1 VLSLAVGHLDYCKDN
16 LNPVMYDNAAYTI
29 REVLNDFELKG

>member
-1 VLSLAVGHLDYCKDN
+1 MGRLDYYRGN

-29 REVLNDFELKG
+29 REVINDHGLE

>member
-1 VLSLAVGHLDYCKDN
+1 MGHLDYYRDN

-29 REVLNDFELKG
+29 REVLNDHRL